1 MSACSWCQPSEGNRS
16 DSVVLS
22 DVLEILDHLPQAVFE
37 VNGYAVVH
45 KIRDIGAAYLA
56 ELGGA
61 VEDSGAQEKVQ
72 LLLKTLENLDFRP
85 PSDLTPSASAVDT

>member
-1 MSACSWCQPSEGNRS
+1 M
-16 DSVVLS
+16 
-22 DVLEILDHLPQAVFE
+22 LEILDHLPQAVFE

-56 ELGGA
+56 ELESSGT
-61 VEDSGAQEKVQ
+61 VEDSGAQEKVR

-85 PSDLTPSASAVDT
+85 PADLTPGASGVDT